1 MGHASVVVPWLSFVV
16 VVLVAGAAPCQQD
29 EQARKLGRRDIDR
42 IRELHHLTDVLGEQ
56 LWPGFDTREI
66 PIAVNNNDREEM
78 LIGHPAPP
86 AAFRAFEGH
95 EIDGKPAMIRDGV
108 TRFGPRGGGWAVSL
122 GGRQTAYVGV
132 LQRGLSTERYLSLL
146 LHECFHVYQKDY
158 RARGRGKTAA
168 LPTDDA
174 DYAAMIGL
182 ESHVLHAALQRMDL
196 SGVQDEGKELR
207 ALCKMFVAVR
217 QARRASLSAA
227 VVRNEGEHE
236 YSEGTATYVQARL
249 FQLLMRKG
257 GIEPVAKIRDPHY
270 HGFAGDTTGYRRY
283 KAGVLPSRRRPIS
296 FFHSQYQHGMAQC
309 LLLDRVRP
317 EWKTE
322 MRERGQTQFDLLQKE
337 FPITDTERAALVES
351 AKQRFGYGSLLA
363 TQRRLVGDRLA
374 RIKAY
379 LHAKGRRYRVYHSAI
394 PARFRWKPSGPVY
407 TVPAS
412 LLGAEAERIVIERGG
427 GTAAIRNPRV
437 SIWAGGI
444 QRFEKSGLLFESKAV
459 PIIFRPDYMEWIDPD
474 PDSDGDDF
482 KIESKREVDGVRHDV
497 KITTDGFTLR
507 ADRVRIETSD
517 DGDIVTIRPV
527 RG

>member
-1 MGHASVVVPWLSFVV
+1 
-16 VVLVAGAAPCQQD
+16 
-29 EQARKLGRRDIDR
+29 
-42 IRELHHLTDVLGEQ
+42 
-56 LWPGFDTREI
+56 
-66 PIAVNNNDREEM
+66 
-78 LIGHPAPP
+78 
-86 AAFRAFEGH
+86 
-95 EIDGKPAMIRDGV
+95 
-108 TRFGPRGGGWAVSL
+108 
-122 GGRQTAYVGV
+122 
-132 LQRGLSTERYLSLL
+132 
-146 LHECFHVYQKDY
+146 
-158 RARGRGKTAA
+158 
-168 LPTDDA
+168 
-174 DYAAMIGL
+174 
-182 ESHVLHAALQRMDL
+182 
-196 SGVQDEGKELR
+196 
-207 ALCKMFVAVR
+207 
-217 QARRASLSAA
+217 LSAA

-270 HGFAGDTTGYRRY
+270 HGFAGATTGYRRY

>member
-1 MGHASVVVPWLSFVV
+1 
-16 VVLVAGAAPCQQD
+16 
-29 EQARKLGRRDIDR
+29 
-42 IRELHHLTDVLGEQ
+42 
-56 LWPGFDTREI
+56 
-66 PIAVNNNDREEM
+66 
-78 LIGHPAPP
+78 
-86 AAFRAFEGH
+86 
-95 EIDGKPAMIRDGV
+95 
-108 TRFGPRGGGWAVSL
+108 
-122 GGRQTAYVGV
+122 VGV
-132 LQRGLSTERYLSLL
+132 LQKGLSTERYLSLL

-182 ESHVLHAALQRMDL
+182 ESRVLHAALQRMDL

-217 QARRASLSAA
+217 LARRASLSAA
-227 VVRNEGEHE
+227 VVRNEGEQE

-257 GIEPVAKIRDPHY
+257 GIEPVAKIRDPQY
-270 HGFAGDTTGYRRY
+270 HGFAGATKGYRRY
-283 KAGVLPSRRRPIS
+283 KAGVLPFSRRPIS
-296 FFHSQYQHGMAQC
+296 FFHAQYQHGMAQC

-317 EWKTE
+317 EWKAE
-322 MRERGQTQFDLLQKE
+322 MRERGRTQFDLLQKE
-337 FPITDTERAALVES
+337 FPITDAEQATLVES
-351 AKQRFGYGSLLA
+351 AKQRFGYDHVLA
-363 TQRRLVGDRLA
+363 QQKRLVGDRLA
-374 RIKAY
+374 TIKAY

-412 LLGAEAERIVIERGG
+412 LLGADAERIVIERNG
-427 GTAAIRNPRV
+427 GTSAILNPRV

-474 PDSDGDDF
+474 PDPDGDDF
-482 KIESKREVDGVRHDV
+482 KIESKREVDGIRHDV
-497 KITTDGFTLR
+497 KITTGGFTLR
-507 ADRVRIETSD
+507 ADRVRIERSD

-527 RG
+527 GGR

>member
-207 ALCKMFVAVR
+207 AL
-217 QARRASLSAA
+217 
-227 VVRNEGEHE
+227 
-236 YSEGTATYVQARL
+236 
-249 FQLLMRKG
+249 
-257 GIEPVAKIRDPHY
+257 
-270 HGFAGDTTGYRRY
+270 
-283 KAGVLPSRRRPIS
+283 
-296 FFHSQYQHGMAQC
+296 
-309 LLLDRVRP
+309 
-317 EWKTE
+317 
-322 MRERGQTQFDLLQKE
+322 
-337 FPITDTERAALVES
+337 
-351 AKQRFGYGSLLA
+351 
-363 TQRRLVGDRLA
+363 
-374 RIKAY
+374 
-379 LHAKGRRYRVYHSAI
+379 
-394 PARFRWKPSGPVY
+394 
-407 TVPAS
+407 
-412 LLGAEAERIVIERGG
+412 
-427 GTAAIRNPRV
+427 
-437 SIWAGGI
+437 
-444 QRFEKSGLLFESKAV
+444 
-459 PIIFRPDYMEWIDPD
+459 
-474 PDSDGDDF
+474 
-482 KIESKREVDGVRHDV
+482 
-497 KITTDGFTLR
+497 
-507 ADRVRIETSD
+507 
-517 DGDIVTIRPV
+517 
-527 RG
+527 